1 MPNLK
6 TLTIGGKSFQVD
18 ALIADRLV
26 AANEEY
32 KKASGGKELKI
43 ASTYRSPEEQ
53 AKIRSDFGYTSDSE
67 PSGSGGRPMA
77 AAPNQSFHQS
87 GNAVDISNWQEAKP
101 YLNKYKLKNELKD
114 DPGHFSV
121 GETSK
126 MPYADMADSIVK
138 ARTQGKSD
146 TEILDRLVQKLPAF
160 SGAIAKARSQGKN
173 DSQIT
178 NQIALIYSGVGNLPV
193 ASVPVRENYISP
205 SYPTTNK
212 RIEDTLMID
221 SNPLVRASA
230 KAYKESPAGQREAA
244 QPSLADKASSLVQKG
259 YEQFGKAANYVGR
272 NVLGG
277 AGAAIG
283 AVLPGVT
290 AEQGY
295 NLGKDIPEMAITS
308 AAIIPATIGA
318 GYEEIKQQIINDEPI
333 NVRKLVDIMKV
344 AVPEASV
351 ETGKQLGPEVLPMIA
366 SSYLGKI
373 PSAILATS
381 QAYEAQKDIRAGIK
395 EKDYKKLASGLLA
408 MSSAALAARGVKN
421 DKGLLLREPIKN
433 TFSTPASREAKIV
446 SKTAKELEKIENNY
460 VKLSEKKS
468 DPLREQA
475 RKTVSEHPDLLVGS
489 VDSNGKL
496 LTKQKG
502 GAISKVNEV
511 MRPYQDV
518 IARHLD
524 NEGAVLTQ
532 TQVKKY
538 LEDVINADDNL
549 KGSNKVK
556 ALAQIKRE
564 INGMQKDANG
574 NISLSEIHATKR
586 AKDTEINYQNKK
598 SAKRDKAINRGLKEL
613 VENNTKS
620 TEVKAVNAD
629 LKKFYDLKD
638 YLASL
643 NGKIVKGGRF
653 SKHIARL
660 VGNMAG
666 HAVGSTMGP
675 FGSFFAGLTSGEA
688 AAYLHGKIAK
698 STFSKT
704 TSKKLEATKLMKEA
718 DAKAVSIKEAKAK
731 ALEKFNKYK
740 AESQPMKQLPA
751 PAIKVGRPKTAAENI
766 ANLREKAKVST
777 KIYPENRQKL
787 LPAGGSTKG
796 SNPNAIILPPAGR
809 TLGLTETNPY
819 KGKKYDFN
827 YSTHKFPADNVFRKD
842 VVDAIESVKGKK
854 NISGEKYQ
862 NDVQTLVEKGQ
873 ISVKEMD
880 YLLSNHSKE
889 MKARYQQELE
899 KGGNKKQL
907 SFADSEIKNQ
917 YQNFKDLRLSEAY
930 LSKAEDLES
939 FKKLVKERLS
949 GSKVDD
955 MFYSQERSAD
965 EMYQM
970 FKDKLLK
977 ERKMPKGK
985 ISGAAIFSGAVMGA
999 TALGISKQNSDALA
1013 KEKAFAEFKARKVAE
1028 DKEYTPD
1035 YNINKM
1041 LTAIRHQ
1048 ESRGEKDPYSFTRF
1062 SGFKK
1067 LGDALGAYQ
1076 VTEGEL
1082 KSYAKKYLGR
1092 QVTRQEFLSNPKL
1105 QDEYM
1110 TKKLSRFQKEFKM
1123 TIPEAFLAHR
1133 GGLNAD
1139 PKQYQVYVSEAIDQY
1154 NK

>member
-366 SSYLGKI
+366 SAYLGKI

-381 QAYEAQKDIRAGIK
+381 QAYEAQKDIRAAIK

-538 LEDVINADDNL
+538 LEYVINADDNL

-598 SAKRDKAINRGLKEL
+598 AAKRDKAINRGLKEL

-629 LKKFYDLKD
+629 LKTFYDLKD

-653 SKHIARL
+653 SKHISRL

-666 HAVGSTMGP
+666 HAIGSTMGP

-688 AAYLHGKIAK
+688 AAYLHGKVAK

-704 TSKKLEATKLMKEA
+704 TGKKLEATKLMKEA

-740 AESQPMKQLPA
+740 AENQPMNQLPA
-751 PAIKVGRPKTAAENI
+751 PIIKVSRPKTTAENI
-766 ANLREKAKVST
+766 AALREKAKAST
-777 KIYPENRQKL
+777 KTYPPKEYPSDNLFRQEVV
-787 LPAGGSTKG
+787 
-796 SNPNAIILPPAGR
+796 NAI
-809 TLGLTETNPY
+809 E
-819 KGKKYDFN
+819 
-827 YSTHKFPADNVFRKD
+827 NVK
-842 VVDAIESVKGKK
+842 SKK
-854 NISGEKYQ
+854 NISDEKYQ
-862 NDVQTLVEKGQ
+862 NDIQGLVEKGQ

-889 MKARYQQELE
+889 MKAKYQQELE